1 MAIIENMLKAFE
13 IALGFLTVFKT
24 RGGPTA
30 DLAEV
35 GRSAWA
41 FPLVGALIGA
51 LLVIAHL
58 IFSAHFP
65 PYVAAILTV
74 GLWIILTGG
83 LHLDGWTDCWDALA
97 ASVTPERRF
106 IIMKDSRL
114 GTFGAIALI
123 LLLAVKVASLARED
137 LSVATLFLAPV
148 VGRGIMVLAAYG
160 SRHRG
165 EGMAALFLSG
175 LDPGAV
181 RWAAIIGFVP
191 TVIAGWTG
199 ILAAA
204 VAYLG
209 VMWFRRFADSRLPT
223 INGDVLGAICEFS
236 ETLFLLIACVR

>member
-1 MAIIENMLKAFE
+1 MCRAVE

-51 LLVIAHL
+51 LIAVAHL
-58 IFSAHFP
+58 IFSGLLP
-65 PYVAAILTV
+65 PVVAAILTV
-74 GLWIILTGG
+74 GVWIILTGG

-97 ASVTPERRF
+97 ASVPPERRLV
-106 IIMKDSRL
+106 IMKDSRL
-114 GTFGAIALI
+114 GTFGAVALI
-123 LLLAVKVASLARED
+123 LLLAAKTSTVASEGLPIAI
-137 LSVATLFLAPV
+137 LFLAPV

-160 SRHRG
+160 SRHRE
-165 EGMAALFLSG
+165 EGMGALFLSG
-175 LDPGAV
+175 LDAGTV
-181 RWAAIIGFVP
+181 RWAAIIGLGP
-191 TVIAGWTG
+191 TIIAGWTG
-199 ILAAA
+199 IFAAA

-209 VMWFRRFADSRLPT
+209 ALWFKRFADSRLQT

-236 ETLFLLIACVR
+236 ETVFLLIACVRW